1 MNAMKKILSAVV
13 VLAMV
18 LALFPAVVMAQE
30 TEIPYKTYVSLGDS
44 IPAGRGEFPQQTMRG
59 FTRIEGVYNTLIADA
74 LGADFTPLGYC
85 GFRTNEIRWMID
97 DDYEGDDDLFM
108 GSQVRLEE
116 PLRSQMRPVFK
127 EALKNADI
135 ITLNI
140 GSNDLM
146 TYPLRRAVA
155 GLNLAGLGG
164 GSEMED
170 NVITRSMLGD
180 PSAANDM
187 VNEASAAGMVGTVIT
202 NLIDGVY
209 DAYSMFLENYQY
221 IVDYIYDVNPD
232 ATIVAVSLFNNVG
245 NVKLT
250 DQSVIE
256 LGRVF
261 DGVFRAIN
269 TYMQFGVSHKGK
281 YIYADVMGTETPQF
295 EPILGG
301 DLNKFISTA
310 IVRVHPSLEG
320 HAYMAR
326 KILQVIPDI
335 PQSSLPFGD
344 VPAREWY
351 YEGVKYAYE
360 HKLMVGSSESI
371 FAPQGTATRAEL
383 ATVLY
388 SMSGRPSFSGSEPF
402 LDVSDGDWFAPAVG
416 WAYANGIVGGISSD
430 TFAPNEPLTR
440 AQMVLMLYR
449 QAGSPEVKDPV
460 SFKDQ
465 SSIAPE
471 YSDAV
476 SWAASEK
483 VVGGFE
489 DGTFRP
495 NDSVTRAQMATML
508 SAYCK

>member
-1 MNAMKKILSAVV
+1 MRTLKKILCTVV

-18 LALFPAVVMAQE
+18 FTLIPAAVIAQE

-44 IPAGRGEFPQQTMRG
+44 IPAGRGEFPQQTMQG
-59 FTRIEGVYNTLIADA
+59 FKRIEGVYNTLIADA
-74 LGADFTPLGYC
+74 LGAEFTPLAYC

-116 PLRSQMRPVFK
+116 PLRSQMRPIFK
-127 EALKNADI
+127 EALKNADL

-140 GSNDLM
+140 GSNDLF
-146 TYPLRRAVA
+146 TYPLRRAVS
-155 GLNLAGLGG
+155 GLNLVGLTG
-164 GSEMED
+164 GSNVDD

-180 PSAANDM
+180 DEAVSE
-187 VNEASAAGMVGTVIT
+187 VVEEASVAGMAESVIT

-221 IVDYIYDVNPD
+221 IVDYIYEVNPD
-232 ATIVAVSLFNNVG
+232 ATIVAVGLLNNVA

-261 DGVFRAIN
+261 DGVFRAVN
-269 TYMQFGVSHKGK
+269 TYIQYGVSHKGK
-281 YIYADVMGTETPQF
+281 YIYADVMGTECPQF
-295 EPILGG
+295 EPLLGG

-351 YEGVKYAYE
+351 YEGVKYVYE
-360 HKLMVGSSESI
+360 NQLMVGSSESI
-371 FAPQGTATRAEL
+371 FAPQNTATRAEL

-388 SMSGRPSFSGSEPF
+388 SMSGRPSASGEEPF
-402 LDVSDGDWFAPAVG
+402 NDVSDNDWFYPAVR
-416 WAYANGIVGGISSD
+416 WAYQNDIVGGIAPD
-430 TFAPNEPLTR
+430 TFAPNEPVTR

-449 QAGSPEVKDPV
+449 QAGSPKVSGEA

-465 SSIAPE
+465 SSIGSE
-471 YSDAV
+471 YAEAV
-476 SWAASEK
+476 SWAAQEN

-508 SAYCK
+508 AAYGK

>member
-1 MNAMKKILSAVV
+1 MNTLKKLLCTVV

-18 LALFPAVVMAQE
+18 LALFPAAVLAQE

-44 IPAGRGEFPQQTMRG
+44 IPAGRGEFPQQTMQG
-59 FTRIEGVYNTLIADA
+59 FKRIEGLYNTLIADA

-140 GSNDLM
+140 GSNDLF
-146 TYPLRRAVA
+146 TYPLRRAVS
-155 GLNLAGLGG
+155 GLNLSGLGG
-164 GSEMED
+164 GSEMDD

-180 PSAANDM
+180 ASATSE
-187 VNEASAAGMVGTVIT
+187 VVEEADAAGMAGTLIT

-256 LGRVF
+256 LGRVL
-261 DGVFRAIN
+261 DGVFQAVN
-269 TYMQFGVSHKGK
+269 TYMQYGVSHKGK

-351 YEGVKYAYE
+351 YEGVKYVYE
-360 HKLMVGSSESI
+360 KQLMVGSSESI
-371 FAPQGTATRAEL
+371 FAPQSTATRAEL

-388 SMSGRPSFSGSEPF
+388 SMSGRPSASGVEPF
-402 LDVSDGDWFAPAVG
+402 LDVSSDDWFYSAVR
-416 WAYANGIVGGISSD
+416 WAYENGIVGGISAD
-430 TFAPNEPLTR
+430 TFAPNEPVTR

-449 QAGSPEVKDPV
+449 QAGSPEVSGGS
-460 SFKDQ
+460 SFADQ
-465 SSIAPE
+465 SSIGSE
-471 YSDAV
+471 YADAV
-476 SWAASEK
+476 AWASQEN
-483 VVGGFE
+483 VVGGFD

-495 NDSVTRAQMATML
+495 NDPVTRAQMATML
-508 SAYCK
+508 AAYNQ